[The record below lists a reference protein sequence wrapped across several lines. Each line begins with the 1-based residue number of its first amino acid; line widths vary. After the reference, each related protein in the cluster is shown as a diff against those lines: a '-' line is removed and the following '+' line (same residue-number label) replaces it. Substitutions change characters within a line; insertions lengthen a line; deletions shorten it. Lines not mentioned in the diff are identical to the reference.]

1 MLAAILLGITTV
13 SLTPTD
19 DIWVYP
25 HSSDPARDANLRIWG
40 SDDKPAATSVSDLEQ
55 FSYSFLK
62 FPVESLTDQ
71 KPKAAR
77 LILWS
82 VAKPTFTVEQSKR
95 APLQVRPVSPD
106 FTEKAWTYDQAEKLM
121 PDASE
126 KVVFGETSVT
136 DISGT
141 VPLRIEI
148 DLLKGPGKFA
158 DYLVNA
164 KRSSKPFAVALTA
177 ALDVTDNRSSYK
189 IYSRDAERESLRP
202 KLEIDY

>member
-1 MLAAILLGITTV
+1 MLAAILLGLTTV

-25 HSSDPARDANLRIWG
+25 HSSDPARDSNLRIWG
-40 SDDKPAATSVSDLEQ
+40 SDDKPAATSASDLEQ

-62 FPVESLTDQ
+62 FPIDSLTDE

-82 VAKPTFTVEQSKR
+82 VANPTFTVEQSKR
-95 APLQVRPVSPD
+95 APLQVRPVSAD
-106 FTEKAWTYDQAEKLM
+106 FTEKTWTYNQAEKLM
-121 PDASE
+121 PDASD
-126 KVVFGETSVT
+126 KAIFGEKSVAEV
-136 DISGT
+136 SSEAPFR
-141 VPLRIEI
+141 VEI

-164 KRSSKPFAVALTA
+164 KRSGKPFALALTA
-177 ALDVTDNRSSYK
+177 GLNVTDNRSSYK

>member
-1 MLAAILLGITTV
+1 MLAAILLGLTTV

-40 SDDKPAATSVSDLEQ
+40 SDDKPAATSASDLEQ

-62 FPVESLTDQ
+62 FPIDSLTDE

-82 VAKPTFTVEQSKR
+82 VANPTFTIEQSKR
-95 APLQVRPVSPD
+95 APLQVRPVSAD
-106 FTEKAWTYDQAEKLM
+106 FTEKTWTYNQAEKLM
-121 PDASE
+121 PDASD
-126 KVVFGETSVT
+126 KAVFGEKSVAEV
-136 DISGT
+136 SSEA
-141 VPLRIEI
+141 PFRIEI

-158 DYLVNA
+158 GYLVNA
-164 KRSSKPFAVALTA
+164 KRSGKPFAIALTA

-189 IYSRDAERESLRP
+189 IYCRDAERETLRP